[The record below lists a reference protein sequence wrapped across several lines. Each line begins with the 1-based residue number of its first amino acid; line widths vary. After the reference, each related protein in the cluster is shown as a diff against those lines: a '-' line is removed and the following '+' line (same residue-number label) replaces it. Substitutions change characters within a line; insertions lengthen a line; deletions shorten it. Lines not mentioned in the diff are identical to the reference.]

1 MSPRER
7 RNPQIDGPRLRCA
20 TTHDLRS
27 PSITLAA
34 VLAAGSSG
42 YFQEVSYPAPVALRR
57 LALAVC
63 VLDDVDMVPTDDGVL
78 LTGAEPV
85 EVTWRE
91 LRRALAGADL
101 EGHVARLRIR
111 SYLTGRR
118 IAADVDVDTLRQRA
132 RPIGLPVDHPLH
144 PGLHWVRHRV
154 LGGAIDLGFG
164 FVGVGPDPDE
174 VVIIPQGALDAAG
187 IDPAPWW
194 PVAVAY
200 LERVGAVAAQRL
212 ADVPML
218 RPIGDCDVVTLLASK
233 TFRAA
238 LCSQEHTGMRA
249 AAVPMRRR
257 GWLDLSRIDPAFTV
271 AAAAATDELARG
283 FSRPLL
289 VTADEVT
296 LSMVGGRPA
305 EIVLRDKAAASPHLR
320 PVLYR

>member
-1 MSPRER
+1 VTGRDDIVSRE
-7 RNPQIDGPRLRCA
+7 
-20 TTHDLRS
+20 S
-27 PSITLAA
+27 PSRAYC
-34 VLAAGSSG
+34 GHPPSG
-42 YFQEVSYPAPVALRR
+42 YLQEVSSPAPPALRR

-63 VLDDVDMVPTDDGVL
+63 VLDDIDMVPLEDGVL

-85 EVTWRE
+85 EVSWRE
-91 LRRALAGADL
+91 MRRALAGADL
-101 EGHVARLRIR
+101 EGDVARMRVR

-118 IAADVDVDTLRQRA
+118 IAADVDSDELCRRA
-132 RPIGLPVDHPLH
+132 RPVGLPVDHPLH
-144 PGLHWVRHRV
+144 PGLDWVRHRV
-154 LGGAIDLGFG
+154 LGGAVDLGFG

-187 IDPAPWW
+187 VDPAPWW
-194 PVAVAY
+194 PVAIDY
-200 LERVGAVAAQRL
+200 LERMGAVAAQRL

-218 RPIGDCDVVTLLASK
+218 RPIGDCDVVTLLASH
-233 TFRAA
+233 TFRKA
-238 LCSQEHTGMRA
+238 LCAQEGTGMRA

-271 AAAAATDELARG
+271 AAAAATDEIARG

-289 VTADEVT
+289 ITVDEVT

-305 EIVLRDKAAASPHLR
+305 EIVLRDKSAASPHLR

>member
-1 MSPRER
+1 MSFRER
-7 RNPQIDGPRLRCA
+7 KKTLIGAARPRCA
-20 TTHDLRS
+20 TRHDSRS
-27 PSITLAA
+27 PSVTLAA
-34 VLAAGSSG
+34 VLGKGASG
-42 YFQEVSYPAPVALRR
+42 YFQEVSSPAPVALRR

-78 LTGAEPV
+78 LTGPELV

-91 LRRALAGADL
+91 MRRALAGADL
-101 EGHVARLRIR
+101 ESDVARLRIR

-118 IAADVDVDTLRQRA
+118 IAADLDPDELRNRA
-132 RPIGLPVDHPLH
+132 RPVGLPVDHPLH
-144 PGLHWVRHRV
+144 PGLDWVRQRV

-194 PVAVAY
+194 PVAIGY
-200 LERVGAVAAQRL
+200 LERIGAVAAGRL
-212 ADVPML
+212 ADIPML

-238 LCSQEHTGMRA
+238 LCNQEGTGMRA

-271 AAAAATDELARG
+271 AAAAATDELSRG

-289 VTADEVT
+289 ITADEVT
-296 LSMVGGRPA
+296 LSLVGGRPA
-305 EIVLRDKAAASPHLR
+305 EIVLRDKAAVSQHLR